1 MDGPTAQSPLNLRR
15 QRDPRVFGVDRQSL
29 LKAFFGGNAI
39 VAVIVLLL
47 ITFFLFREGLSFFPQ
62 YREDMELYRRSGME
76 YASLV
81 KQEHD
86 RFNELLGQ
94 LVDIRKRQIRQLES
108 QGKTREEIAALTA
121 PMQAYFYDFSD
132 LAIPLRDYQ
141 IAVRDLAAET
151 YKQAR
156 MDAEQHRI
164 DTTHAADLHA
174 HLIDYD
180 ATITQIK
187 ATFPQLTA
195 LNNQLESDMLVVLR
209 KFPPLEDPALQPLVK
224 AFRKDAIAFTA
235 GLPHY
240 GATLAEWEPERSVG
254 LWEAL
259 KTFLFGEQWIVNNN
273 GHSLFGLLPLLTG
286 SLLVT
291 GIAILLALP
300 FGVGAA
306 IYTNQ
311 MARRGEAGLIK
322 PCIEFITAIPSV
334 VIGFFGIAV
343 FGTLVRELSG
353 TPWLDWLPGFPVA
366 ERLNAFTAG
375 CLLALM
381 AIPTIF
387 TLSEDALSRVPR
399 VYTESS
405 LALGAT
411 RFQTTMRII
420 VPTAVSGIVSAVL
433 LGIGRVIGET
443 MVVLLCA
450 GNRIRIPDFS
460 EGLATPF
467 QPVHTMTGIIAQEMG
482 EVAQGG
488 IHYRALFCVGV
499 VLFLLTLLINFAA
512 QKIFRHTR
520 VGE

>member
-1 MDGPTAQSPLNLRR
+1 MKATPPQTEFHLSRR
-15 QRDPRVFGVDRQSL
+15 REDRLLGVGRQAL

-62 YREDMELYRRSGME
+62 YRSDMELFRRSGME
-76 YASLV
+76 YSSIV
-81 KQEHD
+81 KQEHNQ
-86 RFNELLGQ
+86 FNVLLGQ
-94 LVDIRKRQIRQLES
+94 LVNIRKQQIETLES
-108 QGKTREEIAALTA
+108 KGLSREDIARQTA
-121 PMQAYFYDFSD
+121 PTQAYIYSFSD
-132 LAIPLRDYQ
+132 LSLPLRNYQ
-141 IAVRDLAAET
+141 IKVRDLASET
-151 YKQAR
+151 YKEAKS
-156 MDAEQHRI
+156 DAIEHR
-164 DTTHAADLHA
+164 DAPGHA
-174 HLIDYD
+174 HDGHGHEIDY
-180 ATITQIK
+180 AGTISQIK
-187 ATFPQLTA
+187 ASFPELTA
-195 LNNQLESDMLVVLR
+195 LNNQLENDILRVLR
-209 KFPPLEDPALQPLVK
+209 EFPELNDPALRS
-224 AFRKDAIAFTA
+224 AAESFRQNAIAFAA
-235 GLPHY
+235 GLPRY
-240 GATLAEWEPERSVG
+240 AAALAEASPEQHVG
-254 LWEAL
+254 LMESIKA
-259 KTFLFGEQWIVNNN
+259 FLFGDHWIVNNN

-286 SLLVT
+286 SLMVT
-291 GIAILLALP
+291 GIAILLAIP

-311 MARRGEAGLIK
+311 MARRGESSFIK

-343 FGTLVRELSG
+343 FGTLVREVSQV
-353 TPWLDWLPGFPVA
+353 PWLDWLPGFPVA

-387 TLSEDALSRVPR
+387 TLSEDAINRVPR
-399 VYTESS
+399 IYAESS

-411 RFQTTMRII
+411 RFQTTMFI
-420 VPTAVSGIVSAVL
+420 VVPSAISGIVSAVL

-450 GNRIRIPDFS
+450 GNRIRIPDFT
-460 EGLATPF
+460 EGPGVAF

-512 QKIFRHTR
+512 QKIFHHTR

>member
-1 MDGPTAQSPLNLRR
+1 MTGSSSQPPLNLRR
-15 QRDPRVFGVDRQSL
+15 RRDARLFGVGRQGL

-62 YREDMELYRRSGME
+62 YRQDMELYRRSGME

-94 LVDIRKRQIRQLES
+94 LVDIRKKQIRLLES
-108 QGKTREEIAALTA
+108 EGKSRDEIAALTA
-121 PMQAYFYDFSD
+121 PMQAYFYTFSD
-132 LAIPLRDYQ
+132 LIIPLRDYR
-141 IAVRDLAAET
+141 ITVRNLAAET
-151 YKQAR
+151 YKQAQIAASQQR
-156 MDAEQHRI
+156 LGHGQD
-164 DTTHAADLHA
+164 ADLQAHA
-174 HLIDYD
+174 IDY
-180 ATITQIK
+180 AGTIAEIK
-187 ATFPQLTA
+187 ATFPQFTA
-195 LNNQLESDMLVVLR
+195 LNNQLESDMLQVLR
-209 KFPPLEDPALQPLVK
+209 RFPPQEEPALK
-224 AFRKDAIAFTA
+224 AMAERFRKDAIAFTA
-235 GLPHY
+235 GLPRY
-240 GATLAEWEPERSVG
+240 GATLAEWEPERHVG
-254 LWEAL
+254 LLEAI
-259 KTFLFGEQWIVNNN
+259 KSFLFGRHWIVNNN

-291 GIAILLALP
+291 GIAILLAIP

-311 MARRGEAGLIK
+311 LARRGESSLIK

-343 FGTLVRELSG
+343 FGTLVRELSQVA
-353 TPWLDWLPGFPVA
+353 WLEWLPGFPIA

-387 TLSEDALSRVPR
+387 TLSEDAISRVPR
-399 VYTESS
+399 VYAESS

-450 GNRIRIPDFS
+450 GNRIRIPDFT
-460 EGLATPF
+460 EGPGVVF

-512 QKIFRHTR
+512 QRIFRHTR

>member
-1 MDGPTAQSPLNLRR
+1 MNGSPTQPLLNLRR
-15 QRDPRVFGVDRQSL
+15 RRGRTLPGPGRQTL
-29 LKAFFGGNAI
+29 LKAFFGGNAL

-62 YREDMELYRRSGME
+62 YRQDMELYRRSGME

-81 KQEHD
+81 RAEHE
-86 RFNELLGQ
+86 RFNNLLGQ
-94 LVDIRKRQIRQLES
+94 LVNIRREQILQLEAE
-108 QGKTREEIAALTA
+108 GKSREEIAALTA
-121 PMQAYFYDFSD
+121 PMQAYITEFGE
-132 LAIPLRDYQ
+132 LAVPLRDYQ
-141 IAVRDLAAET
+141 LAVRDLAAET
-151 YKQAR
+151 YKQAQGR
-156 MDAEQHRI
+156 AITGRPAPGQSG
-164 DTTHAADLHA
+164 
-174 HLIDYD
+174 LIDYAGTI
-180 ATITQIK
+180 ATIK
-187 ATFPQLTA
+187 ATFPQFTA
-195 LNNQLESDMLVVLR
+195 LNDQLESDMLHVL
-209 KFPPLEDPALQPLVK
+209 KTFPELEEPQLKPLAET
-224 AFRKDAIAFTA
+224 FRRDAIAFTA
-235 GLPHY
+235 GLPRY
-240 GATLAEWEPERSVG
+240 GAQLAEWEPERGVG
-254 LWEAL
+254 LGEAVRS
-259 KTFLFGEQWIVNNN
+259 FLFGDQWLINNN

-291 GIAILLALP
+291 GIAVLIAIP

-311 MARRGEAGLIK
+311 MARRGESGFIK

-343 FGTLVRELSG
+343 FGTLVRTLSQ
-353 TPWLDWLPGFPVA
+353 TPWLEWLPGFPVA

-387 TLSEDALSRVPR
+387 TLSEDAISRVPR
-399 VYTESS
+399 IYAESS

-433 LGIGRVIGET
+433 LGVGRVIGET

-450 GNRIRIPDFS
+450 GNRIRIPDFT
-460 EGLATPF
+460 EGPGAAF
-467 QPVHTMTGIIAQEMG
+467 QPVHTLTGIIAQEMG

-499 VLFLLTLLINFAA
+499 VLFLLTLGINFAA
-512 QKIFRHTR
+512 QRIFRHSR